1 MGAESVEA
9 IVAEQVLG
17 PESADGG
24 AVAGEAV
31 VAAEAAAAAEVLGPE
46 SAGDGAVAGED
57 AEEDAVAAE
66 AVGA

>member
-1 MGAESVEA
+1 MGAESVKA
-9 IVAEQVLG
+9 IVAEQVLR

-24 AVAGEAV
+24 A